1 MKLSRK
7 FFILML
13 LVVAVPFILGAVET
27 KLEMELWNRMSYVDD
42 GSEADPATSFSV
54 ERGYFTLKPTLSDNV
69 SARFTLDFFSSD
81 KDTNGAGLKMK
92 YAYLD
97 FKNFTPLPKATLS
110 VGLTKNYFGYIYDW
124 KYETIEKDPS
134 DLWKFASSTDYGL
147 VFSGQLP
154 AAKLSYNLG
163 VYNGEGYKK
172 SGSNVNTEY
181 AYLANVRVKPLE
193 MLELGGTFSINTNKA
208 ASIQEMGVD
217 DHGDAFAT
225 GNYIDNPK
233 HEAHTSFAA
242 LAKFTMSGMTL
253 LGQFLGK
260 TVELDNDDD
269 AEEISSQA
277 ISVLAMYNLKDVAD
291 LNMEIVGRYDMYDPN
306 ADADNDGK
314 NLMLFGLNYNIQKN
328 VQLQANYQITSH
340 ENDDKED
347 ISQFMLQLR
356 YKFSNLLN

>member
-1 MKLSRK
+1 MNLSRK
-7 FFILML
+7 FIILML
-13 LVVAVPFILGAVET
+13 LVLAVPYILGAVET

-42 GSEADPATSFSV
+42 GSEADPETSFSV

-92 YAYLD
+92 YAFLD
-97 FKNFTPLPKATLS
+97 FKNILPLPKSTLS

-124 KYETIEKDPS
+124 KYETIEKDPA
-134 DLWKFASSTDYGL
+134 DLWKFASSTDYGIVL
-147 VFSGQLP
+147 SGQVP

-172 SGSNVNTEY
+172 SGSKVNTEY
-181 AYLANVRVKPLE
+181 AYLANVRIKPVE
-193 MLELGGTFSINTNKA
+193 MLELGGTFSMNTNKA
-208 ASIQEMGVD
+208 ASIEEIVD
-217 DHGDAFAT
+217 EDGT
-225 GNYIDNPK
+225 GEYIDNPD

-242 LAKFTMSGMTL
+242 LAKFKMSGVTL

-269 AEEISSQA
+269 AEDVSSQA
-277 ISVLAMYNLKDVAD
+277 ISVLAMFNLKDVAD
-291 LNMEIVGRYDMYDPN
+291 LNMDLVGRYDMYDPN
-306 ADADNDGK
+306 TDNDDDGK
-314 NLMLFGLNYNIQKN
+314 NLMLFGVNYNIQKN
-328 VQLQANYQITSH
+328 VQLQANYQITSF
-340 ENDDKED
+340 EAEGAED
-347 ISQFMLQLR
+347 ESQFMLQLR